1 MKQALTKI
9 VKLVERWVDN
19 PKLRCE
25 VVLHDILETALKALK
40 KGKK

>member
-9 VKLVERWVDN
+9 VKLIEKWVDN
-19 PKLRCE
+19 PKLRHE
-25 VVLHDILETALKALK
+25 PVLHEILETALKALK